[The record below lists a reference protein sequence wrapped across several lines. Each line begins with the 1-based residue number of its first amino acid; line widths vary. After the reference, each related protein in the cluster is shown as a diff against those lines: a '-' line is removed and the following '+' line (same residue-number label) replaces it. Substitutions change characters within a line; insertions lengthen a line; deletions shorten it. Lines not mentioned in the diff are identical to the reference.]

1 MLFLFEPPKVE
12 SVRIVPQTVGGDIS
26 FTVSVVPDVRLLAM
40 CFLGSRFLEVFL
52 RCVCGSMACFVHS
65 RGLPCPDVMRPYYL
79 PVAIA
84 HPSFSDTR

>member
-40 CFLGSRFLEVFL
+40 GFLGSRFLEVFL
-52 RCVCGSMACFVHS
+52 RCVWLNGMLRSLERAALSGRDASVLSSGCDCSSKF
-65 RGLPCPDVMRPYYL
+65 
-79 PVAIA
+79 
-84 HPSFSDTR
+84 F